1 MPESVELELFLLRV
15 TGESHPLCEGD
26 PPFMKGDAGGDGDI
40 RSSLSKSLS
49 AQDFG
54 ERFPGNGTCGS
65 PGDGFKGG
73 GTPFIGTLVCGASEP
88 GSSLGFLGSGGE
100 LSPFSKELPA
110 EKGSS

>member
-1 MPESVELELFLLRV
+1 MIYPKEDFEFFVLFILFFLSSPSLASASVPESVELELFLLRV

-26 PPFMKGDAGGDGDI
+26 PPFTKGDAGGDGDI

-65 PGDGFKGG
+65 PGDGFRGG
-73 GTPFIGTLVCGASEP
+73 GTPFIGTLVC
-88 GSSLGFLGSGGE
+88 
-100 LSPFSKELPA
+100 
-110 EKGSS
+110 